1 MYGVDGL
8 PHAAFQGQ
16 EMVVGGGTNM
26 EPHYTPYYNQFVAE
40 DSPIELNVTMTP
52 ISSEDIECSVDAIMT
67 GNISTTN
74 NKIIF
79 IVTYNYSTNYFAT
92 VVRYHDMAF
101 PLSQT
106 GETGTYTYSFD
117 FDESWI
123 DENIRFV
130 AIVQTFTSTGVD
142 YDGVYGPY
150 NKYPIY
156 QGAISIMEVDVDGD
170 GINNP
175 DDNCPT
181 VPNPGQDD
189 IDSDGLGDACDICDN
204 ENVWVMGN
212 TNGDLDENGNPV
224 IDIFDLFTLIDF
236 IHDENF
242 NECSENVMNINGDNH
257 INILDV
263 FVLMQHLLNSD

>member
-1 MYGVDGL
+1 
-8 PHAAFQGQ
+8 
-16 EMVVGGGTNM
+16 MVVGGGTNM

-212 TNGDLDENGNPV
+212 TNGSVDGNGGV
-224 IDIFDLFTLIDF
+224 SIDIFDVLAIVD
-236 IHDENF
+236 I
-242 NECSENVMNINGDNH
+242 
-257 INILDV
+257 ILDDDTESCGYESADINNDSRV
-263 FVLMQHLLNSD
+263 NAIDAIILVRLILDGNANR